1 MAAPAT
7 ETATASGESE
17 LEEVRARL
25 AEAEETLQAL
35 RRGDVDAVVIEGPT
49 GPQVYTLQNADRPY
63 RLLVERMQEGALTLS
78 PDGVV
83 LYANRALG
91 QMLRL
96 AVDKIVGR
104 HFHHFVADGDQLA
117 LARLLANMSRGELEL
132 RAADGTKIPV
142 SISTTDLPDEM
153 QRVICAVVTDLTLP
167 KLRTLELTD
176 ANAKLM
182 AALAE
187 RERAETL
194 LRQAQ
199 KMEAVGQLTAGIAH
213 DFNNLLTVVAGNLE
227 MIESRSDD
235 SRLRTQVA
243 TVQRA
248 IHRGMRLTDQLLA
261 FSHQRTLHPRPVS
274 VENLLRET
282 EPLLRRAVSDEI
294 NIALVLGERI
304 GHCKIDP
311 TELQASM
318 LNLAIN
324 AKDAMPGG
332 GTLTITAT
340 EVDAKDVPIDGAE
353 LPLAERYVA
362 IAVADTGHGM
372 SPETRERAFDPFF
385 TTKEVGKGTGLG
397 LSQVYGFIRQSGG
410 YVMID
415 SEIGAGTCIRLFLPA
430 TDASAEGEAT
440 RPTQS
445 ASKAPRPRTVLVV
458 EDDED
463 VRLFMIE
470 VLQDLGYA
478 AIAAE
483 NGPAALRLLDHGT
496 AVDVVFS
503 DVRMPDGMSGFELVE
518 EIRRRLPSVA
528 IVLTSGMASV
538 YEADQETSGGWS
550 VLRKPFRRDEVMKA
564 IENALT
570 RQAETA

>member
-1 MAAPAT
+1 MAAPPA
-7 ETATASGESE
+7 ETAMTGDASEIGT
-17 LEEVRARL
+17 LRARL
-25 AEAEETLQAL
+25 TEAEETLQAL
-35 RRGDVDAVVIEGPT
+35 RRGDVDAVVIEGPN
-49 GPQVYTLQNADRPY
+49 GPQVYTLENADRPY

-83 LYANRALG
+83 LYANGALA

-96 AVDKIVGR
+96 PVDKIVGQR
-104 HFHHFVADGDQLA
+104 FHRFVADDDQSQLA
-117 LARLLANMSRGELEL
+117 NLLADTSRGELEL
-132 RAADGTKIPV
+132 RAADGTNISV
-142 SISTTDLPDEM
+142 FISTTDLPDEM
-153 QRVICAVVTDLTLP
+153 QRVICAIVTDLTLS
-167 KLRTLELTD
+167 KLRTRELTD
-176 ANAKLM
+176 ANAKLT

-227 MIESRSDD
+227 LIEARADD
-235 SRLRTQVA
+235 PRLKTQVE

-248 IHRGMRLTDQLLA
+248 IHRGVRLTDQLLA

-274 VENLLRET
+274 VENLLREA
-282 EPLLRRAVSDEI
+282 EPLLRRAVGNEI

-324 AKDAMPGG
+324 AKDAMPDG

-340 EVDAKDVPIDGAE
+340 EVEAKDIPIDEAE
-353 LPLAERYVA
+353 VPLAGRYVA
-362 IAVADTGHGM
+362 MAVSDTGQGM
-372 SPETRERAFDPFF
+372 STETRERAFEPFF
-385 TTKEVGKGTGLG
+385 TTKGVGKGTGLG

-410 YVMID
+410 HVMID
-415 SEIGAGTCIRLFLPA
+415 SEIDAGTCIRLFLPA
-430 TDASAEGEAT
+430 IDASAEGEAT

-445 ASKAPRPRTVLVV
+445 TAKAPRTRTVLVV
-458 EDDED
+458 EDEED

-483 NGPAALRLLDHGT
+483 NGPAALRLLDDGT

-503 DVRMPDGMSGFELVE
+503 DVRMPDGMSGFEVAE
-518 EIRRRLPSVA
+518 EVRRRLPSVA

-538 YEADQETSGGWS
+538 YEAEEETSGGWS
-550 VLRKPFRRDEVMKA
+550 VLRKPFRRDDVLKA
-564 IENALT
+564 IEEALAL
-570 RQAETA
+570 RRATA